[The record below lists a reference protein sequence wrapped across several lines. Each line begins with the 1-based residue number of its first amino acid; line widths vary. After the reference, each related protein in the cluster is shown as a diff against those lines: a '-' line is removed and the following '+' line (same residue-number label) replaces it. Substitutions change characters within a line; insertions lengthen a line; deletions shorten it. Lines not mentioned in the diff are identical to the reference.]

1 MNLLVKSL
9 LLLVMGLVV
18 SFNSFAQAPVNLFTN
33 GATSVASGSPSSDP
47 AKNGYEGFAGQFKP
61 LNELIDVFNIDKV
74 AAIEVENCKPNEGA
88 FLQDFPSNVIKLYND
103 YDLPQ
108 NASTALH
115 SELNSVELKCGI
127 LDGKFYCSDLEDQEV
142 LSLAKRYSN
151 LHEYIARL
159 EDAVNINAGLSHAK
173 DIEQAAKLLASL
185 KEASQDSTNKYALLL
200 KLGGNNAFYTWH
212 GKKNKP
218 GDPKRPFNGGWN
230 RLGFLHSY
238 GWQSTYSTAMFYEQR
253 FDQNNYHFFN
263 DLSFVYNPRT
273 GLSSRIDIVTDYI
286 GPFRI
291 ALSATTNIIAGSV
304 SDTLKN
310 LSARNKLIDSK
321 SLQQRML
328 FGNGGNIA
336 IPIETPL
343 YTYCDKKQ
351 NFRIFWVAR
360 TIFSTD
366 VDTTKDIGFT
376 NHKISFDT
384 ELMASLRFYKGSL
397 AIYGSIKPIV
407 YLGSPSFYDR
417 LDFVDNEGQRGPGT
431 NPTFLQIVVGL
442 KTKSGIGIFG
452 RVTKGIGNRLSRDF
466 IDKVQPDVVFGL
478 TAGL

>member
-1 MNLLVKSL
+1 MNSLVKSL

-18 SFNSFAQAPVNLFTN
+18 SFNSFAQVPINLFTN
-33 GATSVASGSPSSDP
+33 DATSVSSVPSSSDP
-47 AKNGYEGFAGQFKP
+47 AKNGYQQFADQFQP
-61 LNELIDVFNIDKV
+61 LNTLVNVFDVSRLN
-74 AAIEVENCKPNEGA
+74 AISVGVIPNPFPNPFA
-88 FLQDFPSNVIKLYND
+88 NDFVGPVITLNNQYNLPAYSTTTGVKL
-103 YDLPQ
+103 
-108 NASTALH
+108 
-115 SELNSVELKCGI
+115 ECGI
-127 LDGKFYCSDLEDQEV
+127 LNGTFYCENRQDQIV
-142 LSLAKRYSN
+142 LRQAKCYSN
-151 LHEYIARL
+151 LYEFIGQV
-159 EDAVNINAGLSHAK
+159 EGAVNVNAGLSHAK
-173 DIEQAAKLLASL
+173 AIVQAAKLLASL
-185 KEASQDSTNKYALLL
+185 KEAAQDSTNKYALLL

-212 GKKNKP
+212 TKQNNP
-218 GDPKRPFNGGWN
+218 ASTKRWFNGGWN
-230 RLGFLHSY
+230 RLGFLHGY

-263 DLSFVYNPRT
+263 DLAFVYNPRT

-304 SDTLKN
+304 SDTLKT
-310 LSARNKLIDSK
+310 LSARNKTIDSK

-366 VDTTKDIGFT
+366 IDTTKDLGFT

-384 ELMASLRFYKGSL
+384 ELMASLRFYKGTF
-397 AIYGSIKPIV
+397 AIYGSVKPIV

-452 RVTKGIGNRLSRDF
+452 RVTKGIGNRLSSDF

-478 TAGL
+478 TGGL